1 MWMKGL
7 HCVEDCHLS
16 YANGVDE
23 MTKAD
28 LGHALHKSGL
38 FGVLDWFRDYVELF
52 KASSRTSFS
61 QYGEDLELQKRF
73 GARKGIYIEI
83 GANHPIRL
91 SNTYLLYRKGWR
103 GMIVEP
109 VPSLFAKHKKLR
121 PRDIHINAAAG
132 SADGELTFYELIP
145 SVLSTC
151 DADEAE
157 KAVNG
162 GIARLL
168 KRFPVPVA
176 TVASLYRTH
185 LAPEPV
191 LVLSV
196 DTEGH
201 DLAVLKGVDWD
212 SMRPEVVICEG
223 NNDDKQSEITEFLA
237 ARGYECF
244 KQMGCNLMFSQI

>member
-1 MWMKGL
+1 
-7 HCVEDCHLS
+7 
-16 YANGVDE
+16 
-23 MTKAD
+23 MTKED
-28 LGHALHKSGL
+28 LGYALHKSGL
-38 FGVLDWFRDYVELF
+38 FGVFDWFRDYVELF
-52 KASSRTSFS
+52 KAPGRTSFS
-61 QYGEDLELQKRF
+61 QYGEDLELRSRF
-73 GARKGIYIEI
+73 GRRKGIFIEI

-91 SNTYLLYRKGWR
+91 SNTYLLYRMGWR

-109 VPSLFAKHKKLR
+109 VPSLYAKHKRLR
-121 PRDIHINAAAG
+121 PRDIHINAAAD
-132 SADGELTFYELIP
+132 STDGEMTFYELVP

-151 DADEAE
+151 DSDEAE

-162 GIARLL
+162 GTARLL
-168 KRFPVPVA
+168 RKYPVA
-176 TVASLYRTH
+176 VTTVAALYRAH
-185 LAPEPV
+185 LAPNPV

-223 NNDDKQSEITEFLA
+223 NDDDKQSEITEFLA